1 MYFRTRVQIPAP
13 PIPTSLGGA
22 PLTFPTSLRARGR
35 RCAATTLRP
44 SLAAAGAAD
53 SILSSFSPS
62 FQHDRLHS
70 HRSASPRSAAQRNRQ
85 IKVHQWVSHLS
96 APSAPFST
104 PQHPSAP
111 LSTPQHPSAPFSTLQ
126 HPSAPFSATHHRR
139 LYRKLTVVS
148 SSSTSGRTKRNA
160 VPLRGTS
167 MRTGSTPATRRCR
180 LSTFCEGAFCSSV
193 TFA

>member
-35 RCAATTLRP
+35 RCAAATLRP

-96 APSAPFST
+96 T
-104 PQHPSAP
+104 PSAP
-111 LSTPQHPSAPFSTLQ
+111 LTTPPH
-126 HPSAPFSATHHRR
+126 
-139 LYRKLTVVS
+139 
-148 SSSTSGRTKRNA
+148 
-160 VPLRGTS
+160 
-167 MRTGSTPATRRCR
+167 
-180 LSTFCEGAFCSSV
+180 
-193 TFA
+193 